1 MRSLDLRTALLS
13 LAVLVAAGLGAF
25 ALLQEP
31 LAAAWP
37 MRAVPAETL
46 PLLEAS
52 MDDQKRLAA
61 LDPASAGEHRRRFEE
76 LRTLSGRLR
85 ILAHNRERMAARY
98 RVLLLA
104 LVGGALVVAGA
115 GLAWRRGR
123 DERRVE
129 RLRRAVEAL
138 AAGEGEVRLG
148 DRRRDTLGRL
158 GRIVEAA
165 SRAVGRDRRRLA
177 SLANLAAWQ
186 EASRRHAHELRTPLT
201 AARLELDRLRARA
214 VGGAPAPEVEAA
226 ADALSAELD
235 RLARFAHRFVSF
247 ARLPAPR
254 PRRDDLAAFAAET
267 VEAFRASWPAAEV
280 RLARPPG
287 EVDADFDRE
296 LLRQVLV
303 NLVDNA
309 AQALG
314 EGGGRVT
321 VTVAR
326 AADGRP
332 ILEVADDGPG
342 VPEALRERL
351 FEPYVTGR
359 PGAGGS
365 GLGLA
370 IARKIALDHGGDLE
384 LAAGEPPG
392 AFFRLTLPV
401 PGAAA

>member
-1 MRSLDLRTALLS
+1 VRSLDLRTALLS
-13 LAVLVAAGLGAF
+13 LAVLVAAGLAAF

-46 PLLEAS
+46 PLLAAS
-52 MDDQKRLAA
+52 MDDQKRLAE
-61 LDPASAGEHRRRFEE
+61 LDPAAAGEHRRRFEE

-115 GLAWRRGR
+115 GLSWRRGR

-129 RLRRAVEAL
+129 RLRRAVETL

-214 VGGAPAPEVEAA
+214 VGGAPAAEVEAA

-280 RLARPPG
+280 RVARPAG
-287 EVDADFDRE
+287 EVAADFDRE

-303 NLVDNA
+303 NLLDNA

-321 VTVAR
+321 VTVAPT
-326 AADGRP
+326 ADGRP
-332 ILEVADDGPG
+332 ALEVADDGPG
-342 VPEALRERL
+342 VPETLRERL

-384 LAAGEPPG
+384 LAPGAPPG
-392 AFFRLTLPV
+392 ARFRLTLPAA
-401 PGAAA
+401 GASP